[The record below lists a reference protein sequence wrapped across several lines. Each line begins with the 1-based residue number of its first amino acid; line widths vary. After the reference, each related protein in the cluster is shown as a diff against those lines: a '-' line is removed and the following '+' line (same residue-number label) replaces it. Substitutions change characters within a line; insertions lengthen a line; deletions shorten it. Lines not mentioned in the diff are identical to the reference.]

1 MLIIPIISIL
11 VSMILSAIWVYLID
25 KNKKKDKNNE
35 DSRN

>member
-25 KNKKKDKNNE
+25 KNKKKGINNE
-35 DSRN
+35 D

>member
-25 KNKKKDKNNE
+25 KNKKKDINNE
-35 DSRN
+35 D